1 MVSFLKCRSASVA
14 ASTAVHAIADEV
26 DSASSD
32 DEEYE
37 ARKVKNSSVCE
48 ICFA

>member
-1 MVSFLKCRSASVA
+1 MISFLKCRSASVS
-14 ASTAVHAIADEV
+14 ASTAVHTIADEA

-37 ARKVKNSSVCE
+37 AREVKDSSVCV